1 MKNDGT
7 MTTQHPWIRILAL
20 ILAALILVWIIR
32 RIGLLPRL
40 AQMMDRRAAQT
51 QEVAP

>member
-1 MKNDGT
+1 
-7 MTTQHPWIRILAL
+7 MTTPVNHPWIRILAL
-20 ILAALILVWIIR
+20 ILAALILVWIVR

-40 AQMMDRRAAQT
+40 ARMMDRRAAQA

>member
-1 MKNDGT
+1 
-7 MTTQHPWIRILAL
+7 MTTHSHPWIRILAI

-40 AQMMDRRAAQT
+40 ARMMDRRAAQA